1 MHDAPL
7 NFPLLGLLLFT
18 ACLVAMITRRIGMP
32 YSVGLVI
39 AGFGIAFTPLATG
52 IRITPEIIMEI
63 FLPPLIFEAAIQIPW
78 REFRRDMPLVLTLA
92 SVGVVMAAVLVAVG
106 MHHFAGWGWLGAAFF
121 GVLIAATDP
130 VSVIA
135 TFKEVP
141 VDHRLHLLVE
151 GESLLNDGVAA
162 VGFAILL
169 AVAGGASVTAGGVGL
184 SLITISLGGVICG
197 LAVAAALLLIAGRT
211 DDKLVEVT
219 LTMLAA
225 YGSFL
230 LAEHF
235 HMSGVLATL
244 AAGLLI
250 GNRGSLGA
258 ISDGGREAVIHFWD
272 FAAFLANSFVFLLIG
287 IGEASPTLKAAI
299 PVAILATVLSLLG
312 RAVAVYPL
320 SLAFAKTKL
329 AVPARYQHILFWG
342 GLRGALALALAL
354 AIPESVPERGA
365 IIAAAFLVVAFSIF
379 VQGLTMPPLLR
390 RLRLIRTPAP
400 EECADHVDTPKEA

>member
-7 NFPLLGLLLFT
+7 NFPLLGLFLFT

-39 AGFGIAFTPLATG
+39 AGFGIAFTPWATEV
-52 IRITPEIIMEI
+52 RITPAIIMQL

-92 SVGVVMAAVLVAVG
+92 SVGVLMAAVLVAVG

-169 AVAGGASVTAGGVGL
+169 AVAAGAEVTPGGVGL

-197 LAVAAALLLIAGRT
+197 LAVAGALLLIAGRT
-211 DDKLVEVT
+211 RDKLVEVS
-219 LTMLAA
+219 LTMIAA

-258 ISDGGREAVIHFWD
+258 ISDEGRDAVINFWD

-287 IGEASPTLKAAI
+287 IGEASPALKAAI
-299 PVAILATVLSLLG
+299 PLAILATLLSLLG

-320 SLAFAKTKL
+320 SFAFAKTRL
-329 AVPARYQHILFWG
+329 AVPTRYQHILFWG

-354 AIPESVPERGA
+354 AIPESVPERSA

-379 VQGLTMPPLLR
+379 VQGLSMPPLLR
-390 RLRLIRTPAP
+390 RLRLIREPAP
-400 EECADHVDTPKEA
+400 AECADHVDTPKEA

>member
-1 MHDAPL
+1 MTEQSL
-7 NFPLLGLLLFT
+7 NFPLLGLFLFT

-39 AGFGIAFTPLATG
+39 AGFGVAFLPLANG
-52 IRITPEIIMEI
+52 VHITPDIIMEI
-63 FLPPLIFEAAIQIPW
+63 FLPPLIFEAALLIRW
-78 REFRRDMPLVLTLA
+78 KAFRREMPLILTLA
-92 SVGVVMAAVLVAVG
+92 SVGVIMAAVLVAAG
-106 MHHFAGWGWLGAAFF
+106 MHKFAGWSWLGAAFF

-162 VGFAILL
+162 VGFAVLL
-169 AVAGGASVTAGGVGL
+169 AVAAGASPSAGGVAL
-184 SLITISLGGVICG
+184 SVIKISLGGVVCG
-197 LAVAAALLLIAGRT
+197 LLVAGALLLIAGRT
-211 DDKLVEVT
+211 RDKLVEVT

-244 AAGLLI
+244 AAGILI
-250 GNRGSLGA
+250 GNRGNMGS
-258 ISDGGREAVIHFWD
+258 ISDEGREAVVNFWD

-287 IGEASPTLKAAI
+287 IGEASPTLIAAI
-299 PVAILATVLSLLG
+299 PVAIIATLLSLFG

-320 SLAFAKTKL
+320 SLAFAKSAL
-329 AVPARYQHILFWG
+329 AVPRRYQHILFWG

-354 AIPESVPERGA
+354 AIPTSVAERGE

-379 VQGLTMPPLLR
+379 VQGLTMPGLLR
-390 RLRLIRTPAP
+390 RLRLIRAAEPA
-400 EECADHVDTPKEA
+400 ECADHHAADGA